1 MKNVG
6 IISSADGPTAIYI
19 SKRRGRSPKKAVL
32 AFGGTIFAI
41 VGVIWIVFRHF
52 ITRK

>member
-6 IISSADGPTAIYI
+6 IIGGADGPTAIYI
-19 SKRRGRSPKKAVL
+19 SKKRRTSQKNTILV
-32 AFGGTIFAI
+32 FGGTIFAI